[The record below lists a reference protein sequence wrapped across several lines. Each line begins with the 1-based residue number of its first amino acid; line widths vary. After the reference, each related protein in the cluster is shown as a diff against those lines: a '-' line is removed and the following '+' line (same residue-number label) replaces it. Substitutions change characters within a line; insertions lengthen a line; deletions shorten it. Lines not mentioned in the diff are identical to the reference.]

1 MDLWRLCQGGGLLVM
16 GFSMGRIYRRSPP
29 LPLKLWSDKQV
40 LWAQSTGK
48 QLGLPTPGPRPSQS
62 PETAGCT

>member
-1 MDLWRLCQGGGLLVM
+1 M